1 MLHNINTCHQGDEN
15 CNYSDEIQLHT
26 YYNGQILEQ
35 HQALKRIQ
43 SNKNSHSL
51 LVEMQTGTAT
61 LRDSLA
67 ISHKCKYTLTI

>member
-1 MLHNINTCHQGDEN
+1 MLHNINTCHQGNEN
-15 CNYSDEIQLHT
+15 CNYNDEIQLHT
-26 YYNGQILEQ
+26 CYNGQILEQ
-35 HQALKRIQ
+35 HQVLERIQ

-67 ISHKCKYTLTI
+67 VSHKCKHTFTI